1 MNANLSEKKVL
12 YTYHTR
18 LVQTAIF
25 LLQELKSELSHWF
38 RKSSNNED
46 INRIWDIIN
55 SLESTI
61 KKLSTTEDE
70 KVLKNI
76 DEYIIK
82 ANDQLIKAQEIL
94 AKKKSKLIINSVRR

>member
-1 MNANLSEKKVL
+1 MSANLSEKKIL
-12 YTYHTR
+12 STYRTR
-18 LVQTAIF
+18 LSQTAIF

-38 RKSSNNED
+38 KKSTNNKD
-46 INRIWDIIN
+46 INNIWNIIN
-55 SLESTI
+55 SLETTI
-61 KKLSTTEDE
+61 KKIATTEDE

-94 AKKKSKLIINSVRR
+94 AKKKVNK